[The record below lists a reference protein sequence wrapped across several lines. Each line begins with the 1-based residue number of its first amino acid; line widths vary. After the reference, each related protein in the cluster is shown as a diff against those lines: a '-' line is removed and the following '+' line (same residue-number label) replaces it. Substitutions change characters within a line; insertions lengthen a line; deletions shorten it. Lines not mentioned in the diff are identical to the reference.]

1 MATATPPSSE
11 QQALLALREAI
22 DAIDDRIHDLLMERI
37 ERVLEVGHLKS
48 VQGNVSPDP
57 SFYRPEREASIHRR
71 LEARHRGPLPKAAL
85 HRIYREI
92 ISASL
97 SLEKRLTVAY
107 LGPEHAFAHLAAL
120 KQFGSSCHLR
130 PTVSIDELFHE
141 VEVNRADFGVAPV
154 ENSNEGM
161 ISHTLDRFV
170 DSPLS
175 IRGEIYVE
183 VSYAVFSGVG
193 STGAVRLL
201 LGTRLAM
208 TRCRGWIE
216 RHMPG
221 APQRVVESMA
231 EALRVAREESGV
243 AIVAPMALA
252 EVLGCEILAEHIE
265 DRAEEIRFLVI
276 GRGEPTR
283 SGRDKTSLMFTFRD
297 QPGFLHQVLGIF
309 AKRQIN
315 LTRIESRP
323 SGRQAWE
330 YLFFLDLSGHL
341 GDPPVAGAMEELAQ
355 MPGVTARIL
364 GSYPVRAL

>member
-1 MATATPPSSE
+1 MATATAPNAEE
-11 QQALLALREAI
+11 QSLLALRQAI

-37 ERVLEVGHLKS
+37 DRVLEVGHLKGR
-48 VQGNVSPDP
+48 VAHDSPDP

-97 SLEKRLTVAY
+97 SLEKRLSVAY

-120 KQFGSSCHLR
+120 KQFGSSCHLL
-130 PTVSIDELFHE
+130 PTASIDELFHE

-161 ISHTLDRFV
+161 ITHTLDRFV

-175 IRGEIYVE
+175 IRGEIYLE
-183 VSYAVFSGVG
+183 VAYALLSGAG
-193 STGAVRLL
+193 SVGAVKLL
-201 LGTRLAM
+201 LGTRLAIS
-208 TRCRGWIE
+208 RCRGWIE
-216 RHMPG
+216 RHLPNV
-221 APQRVVESMA
+221 AQRVVESMA
-231 EALRVAREESGV
+231 EAVRVAGEESGT
-243 AIVAPMALA
+243 AFVAPMALA

-283 SGRDKTSLMFTFRD
+283 SGQDKTSLMFTFRD
-297 QPGFLHQVLGIF
+297 QPGFLHQVLGVF
-309 AKRQIN
+309 ARRQIN

-341 GDPPVAGAMEELAQ
+341 SDLSVAGAMQELSSL
-355 MPGVTARIL
+355 PGVTARIL